1 VTRVESD
8 SLPQGAASAV
18 PRPPACPPPLVEQVH
33 QFAEDVMRGYEGTP
47 PRRAKYLRDALH
59 GSIVV
64 EPHEVPFIDAPLFQR
79 LRGIFQ
85 TGPVYLTYPSARHSR
100 FEHSVGVMHLAGR
113 MVARLADLAAP
124 GLPRE
129 HVRAVRLA
137 ALLHDIGHGVF
148 SHSSEKV
155 ILATPLLAAQLDPA
169 LPGLQ
174 PHEKVGAL
182 LLTSR
187 PMRRL
192 FEQADVDAEAVVALI
207 TGDVAAVRARG
218 LPAYLA
224 GVISGPIDADK
235 LDYFARDSLFSGV
248 PAILDYDRL
257 LQSLL
262 IGERGI
268 QLSMAGAGELEKLLF
283 NRLTM
288 YHALYNHHKVQTA
301 DCMIQGV
308 VEAIVGGPW
317 AHERGEAAPASGL
330 IAVAEDGPAG
340 QACTID
346 FHRVVDF
353 LRLSDEAFLHAPS
366 PDPYVADVLHRL
378 RTRRLLQRAFVLQ
391 RDTVADIDDD
401 TYLDFADAVRR
412 RADDVRRRIY
422 ERVRAAVPTLQPAEV
437 WVRPAVVPHVSDAGV
452 IATAPAESGEL
463 AAGAP
468 SRHTTIF
475 SGWDPHVA
483 DHRVTN
489 PVQRN
494 YLLYKAPIYVFAPP
508 PYLALV
514 ERAAIA
520 VLRELFN
527 DLLPRVTFLPRHR
540 S

>member
-8 SLPQGAASAV
+8 PLPQGAAPAA

-262 IGERGI
+262 IGEQGI

-317 AHERGEAAPASGL
+317 ADERGGAAPAGGL
-330 IAVAEDGPAG
+330 IAIAEDGPAG

-391 RDTVADIDDD
+391 RDTVTDIDDD

-412 RADDVRRRIY
+412 RADEVRRRIY
-422 ERVRAAVPTLQPAEV
+422 ARVRAAVPTLQPAEV
-437 WVRPAVVPHVSDAGV
+437 WVRPAVVPRVSDAGV
-452 IATAPAESGEL
+452 IATAPAEGGGP

-475 SGWDPHVA
+475 SGWDPDVA

-520 VLRELFN
+520 VLHELFH

-540 S
+540 G